1 MTFTS
6 AAPIAVVLAVFAS
19 GGQQKLQDILPPP
32 SIIDLGHPLSAT
44 DPTWSGKPAFTHKTS
59 TTENGI
65 FIGSFETD
73 EHFGTHV
80 DAPAHFVPGGWTID
94 QIPPIRFVR
103 PAVRIDLRARVLKN
117 EDYRMTREDIVLFER
132 KNGAIAPG
140 TIVLVMTGWDARWSD
155 PARYR
160 NEHDGALHFPGL
172 SVEAAETL
180 VQRDIAAIGID
191 TPSVD
196 YGPSTA
202 YEVHHTTLPH
212 QVYNIENVANL
223 LAVPTQGFSVVI
235 APANVKGGSGAPA
248 RIFAIV
254 RP

>member
-6 AAPIAVVLAVFAS
+6 AAPAALLLAVVVS
-19 GGQQKLQDILPPP
+19 GAPQAPQNLPPP
-32 SIIDLGHPLSAT
+32 SVVDLGHPLSDA
-44 DPTWSGKPAFTHKTS
+44 DPTWSGKPVFSHKTS
-59 TTENGI
+59 TENGI

-80 DAPAHFVPGGWTID
+80 DAPAHFVPGGWTVD
-94 QIPPIRFVR
+94 QIPVIRFVR
-103 PAVRIDLRARVLKN
+103 PAVRIDLRAQVLKN
-117 EDYRMTREDIVLFER
+117 EDYRMTRDDIITFER

-155 PARYR
+155 PVKYR

-172 SVEAAETL
+172 SIEAAQAL
-180 VQRDIAAIGID
+180 IQRDIAAIGID

-202 YEVHHTTLPH
+202 YEVHHAVLPH
-212 QVYNIENVANL
+212 DIYNIENVANL
-223 LAVPTQGFSVVI
+223 ISIPTRGFSVVV
-235 APANVKGGSGAPA
+235 APVNVKGGSGAPA
-248 RIFAIV
+248 RVFAVV